1 MKQEF
6 QAKDVCAGM
15 SHEQY
20 EKVFDMLWIAI
31 EGKSKEHSGLFST
44 ISKALNKI
52 ESDIVVVKEHAIR
65 TDLNFEKLN
74 GKVAAQEKTNYENSE
89 RIKSLDADNEKTVT
103 KDEFWP
109 VKTIVYGGVGVVLL
123 AVAGALIALVVNK

>member
-1 MKQEF
+1 
-6 QAKDVCAGM
+6 M